1 MMYSRTLLI
10 VDDEPQNLAA
20 MRQILADEF
29 TLIFARAGRDAIEAA
44 REHAPDLVLLDV
56 QMPDMNGY
64 AVCRTLRDD
73 PATTH
78 IPVIFVTSMADVGD
92 EAAGFAAGA
101 VDYITRPISPPI
113 VRARVRNHLRLVQS
127 AQLDRSYREA
137 LFMLGDAAHYKDP
150 DTGVHIWR
158 MAAYAA
164 ALAEARGWTTL
175 QIEQLE
181 MAAPLHDTGKIGMP
195 DAILRKPGELDPEE
209 WQIMQTHTRIGHD
222 ILARGDAPLFRLA
235 AQIALYHHEHW
246 DGNGYPHGLAGE
258 QIPEAARI
266 TTIADVFDALTSKR
280 PYKPAWSIERTMQV
294 LNERAGSQFD
304 PTLVALFESIL
315 PRILEIRDQCE
326 TPEFRRNYASRL
338 RSAAE
343 DDRPV

>member
-1 MMYSRTLLI
+1 
-10 VDDEPQNLAA
+10 
-20 MRQILADEF
+20 
-29 TLIFARAGRDAIEAA
+29 
-44 REHAPDLVLLDV
+44 
-56 QMPDMNGY
+56 
-64 AVCRTLRDD
+64 
-73 PATTH
+73 
-78 IPVIFVTSMADVGD
+78 
-92 EAAGFAAGA
+92 
-101 VDYITRPISPPI
+101 
-113 VRARVRNHLRLVQS
+113 
-127 AQLDRSYREA
+127 
-137 LFMLGDAAHYKDP
+137 
-150 DTGVHIWR
+150 
-158 MAAYAA
+158 
-164 ALAEARGWTTL
+164 
-175 QIEQLE
+175 

-195 DAILRKPGELDPEE
+195 DAILRKPGELDAEE